1 MSNLPRHA
9 IILVLSLGAGFF
21 SANSQTKPA
30 VKPSSV
36 SGRVTIHGKSA
47 PGVIVGIRQTE
58 RTPAQGPALKATTDQ
73 DGNYRIKDVPP
84 GKYQVGPMSPVYV
97 EPNPSSADGRGS
109 SQGRGKEKSLML
121 GEGEDVSGIDFSL
134 ERGGVIT
141 GKITDA
147 DDRPV
152 VEERVTVVS
161 ADYVEEPNR
170 RFPPVGTGGFVT
182 DDRGV
187 YRIFGI
193 PEGRYKIYV
202 GQGGEN
208 VYSSPGFVRVAY
220 RRTFFP
226 DAADSKAAQIVEVG
240 EGTEAKEIDIKVGR
254 SLSGFVVSGR
264 VIDGETGQ
272 PIAGLRI
279 GLRRIISNG
288 MAPNTASTPS
298 NSQGEFRLENL
309 TPSKYAVWILPVQG
323 NEALAD
329 AVPFEVIDQDVT
341 GLVIKTSKGL
351 TISGNLVID
360 GESDRNLL
368 AKIAQLR
375 LFSYV
380 RNENAISSYGRPAVI
395 SADGSFRVAGLGAG
409 TAHFSLGSQDN
420 LPLVNFS
427 ILRVERDGIVQPRGM
442 EIKAG
447 ENITGVKI
455 VLIYGTGSVRGEV
468 KLENGPLP
476 ENSRIVLRLRK
487 ANAPEQN
494 FRMYE
499 VDARGHFLIEGIPA
513 GEYTLHVQA
522 NLPDRRRLPS
532 SDQPISVIEGKVVE
546 VSVTLDLGVIP
557 GQTPTP

>member
-9 IILVLSLGAGFF
+9 IILALSLGAGVLF
-21 SANSQTKPA
+21 SADSQTKPA
-30 VKPSSV
+30 VKLSSV

-47 PGVIVGIRQTE
+47 PEVVVGIRQRE
-58 RTPAQGPALKATTDQ
+58 MGAVQAPALKATTDQ

-97 EPNPSSADGRGS
+97 EPNASSSDGRGF

-152 VEERVTVVS
+152 IEERVTVVP
-161 ADYVEEPNR
+161 ADYVEEPPR
-170 RFPPVGTGGFVT
+170 RSPPVGAGGFIT

-202 GQGGEN
+202 GHGGEN
-208 VYSSPGFVRVAY
+208 VFSSPGFVRVAY
-220 RRTFFP
+220 KRTFYP
-226 DAADSKAAQIVEVG
+226 DAADLKAAQIIEVG

-254 SLSGFVVSGR
+254 TLPGFAVSGR

-272 PIAGLRI
+272 PIPGLRI
-279 GLRRIISNG
+279 GVRRVINNEL
-288 MAPNTASTPS
+288 ATNTASTPS

-309 TPSKYAVWILPVQG
+309 TPAKYAVWILPVQG
-323 NEALAD
+323 SETLAD
-329 AVPFEVIDQDVT
+329 AVPFEVTDQDVT
-341 GLVIKTSKGL
+341 GLLVKTTQGL
-351 TISGNLVID
+351 TISGVLVVD
-360 GESDRNLL
+360 GKSDRNLL

-375 LFSYV
+375 LYGYV
-380 RNENAISSYGRPAVI
+380 RNENAISGYGRPAVI
-395 SADGSFRVAGLGAG
+395 SADGSFRVGGLGPG
-409 TAHFSLGSQDN
+409 TAYLSIGSRDN
-420 LPLVNFS
+420 SPLVNFS
-427 ILRVERDGIVQPRGM
+427 ILRIERDGVVQRGI

-455 VLIYGTGSVRGEV
+455 VLRYGTGSVRGEV

-476 ENSRIVLRLRK
+476 EDSRIVFRMRK
-487 ANAPEQN
+487 ADESEGN
-494 FRMYE
+494 FRAYE
-499 VDARGHFLIEGIPA
+499 VDARGHFLIEGLPA
-513 GEYTLHVQA
+513 GEYTLQVQA
-522 NLPDRRRLPS
+522 NIPDRRRPPS
-532 SDQPISVIEGKVVE
+532 SDQQITVIEGKVIE
-546 VSVTLDLGVIP
+546 VSVSLDLGVIP